1 MNSRNWRIAYLGV
14 ATAVLATAV
23 AAMTGCQNESNEGNA
38 TNMNNRTEDYHIAEF
53 GENTYFFTPEDDS
66 AEVATILEEIW
77 QKQEANQFGKDR
89 YQIYFAPGEYD
100 ERIETKVG
108 FYTQVSGLGALPTDT
123 KLPSLMVDA
132 RWDSVDGNNRATCN
146 FWRGVEN
153 LYIGSNTKW
162 AVSQATFMRRVA
174 VDGALYL
181 HDEYGWASGGF
192 LANSHV
198 KLMIDGG
205 SQQQWLS
212 RNNQFK
218 MWNDDNWNLVFS
230 GDTPG
235 CDPEAT
241 WPAKAYTSVES
252 TKSMR
257 EKPYLTYEE
266 EAFYVHVPKL
276 REESQGPDW
285 TMDFEMGQAVQ
296 TGEEDR
302 IPLDAFYIA
311 KPEDTADLLNEQLN
325 AGKHILFTPGIYKL
339 DKALEVREGRILLGT
354 GLASLVPTDGNACI
368 VTDDNPGNTI
378 AGLLFD
384 AGEVESELLVDF
396 GGLVEEET
404 VEEKKQEV
412 DAGSNKPLLADVFF
426 RVGGTPTANPTNV
439 KSCLKISINNTLG
452 DNFWV
457 WRADHGDQV
466 AWNRNTADHGLIVDG
481 DNVQIYALMV
491 EHFQKEQ
498 TIWNGDNGYILMYQ
512 SELPYDVPNQSEWVR
527 TDVGRNGYPS
537 ICVSDGV
544 STFEGVGIG
553 IYSFHRDAA
562 VEEYNVMEVPDKD
575 GVKVH
580 HICAIMITGNPGIS
594 HVLNDV
600 GAPAMTGGAK
610 SIIIDYENGVWK

>member
-1 MNSRNWRIAYLGV
+1 
-14 ATAVLATAV
+14 
-23 AAMTGCQNESNEGNA
+23 
-38 TNMNNRTEDYHIAEF
+38 
-53 GENTYFFTPEDDS
+53 
-66 AEVATILEEIW
+66 
-77 QKQEANQFGKDR
+77 
-89 YQIYFAPGEYD
+89 
-100 ERIETKVG
+100 
-108 FYTQVSGLGALPTDT
+108 
-123 KLPSLMVDA
+123 DA

-257 EKPYLTYEE
+257 EKPYLAYEE
-266 EAFYVHVPKL
+266 ETFYVHVPKL

-285 TMDFEMGQAVQ
+285 TMDFEMGQAAQ

-325 AGKHILFTPGIYKL
+325 DGKHIFFTPGIYKL
-339 DKALEVREGRILLGT
+339 DKALEVREGSILLGT
-354 GLASLVPTDGNACI
+354 GLASLVPTEGNACI

-404 VEEKKQEV
+404 EEEKKQGV
-412 DAGSNKPLLADVFF
+412 DAGSDKPLLADVFF
-426 RVGGTPTANPTNV
+426 RVGGTPTVNPTKV
-439 KSCLKISINNTLG
+439 KSCLKISTNNTLG
-452 DNFWV
+452 DNFWI

-466 AWNRNTADHGLIVDG
+466 AWNRNTADHGLVVDG

-527 TDVGRNGYPS
+527 TDIGRNGYPS
-537 ICVSDGV
+537 IYVKDDVS
-544 STFEGVGIG
+544 SFEGVGIG